1 MELNRKMKISDEEF
15 FGALKTG
22 FSVLPTLFTCDVAM
36 SITDKEKFV
45 LFKQAETFKL
55 NINEDMPIV
64 KDGVSENAIKTR
76 SRQTINYPKEAFGFP
91 INAYGVPIVNPS
103 TNNVVGTITYA
114 ISLQKENQLNEMIDD
129 IQIFS
134 EELAASSEEL
144 SASTQEI
151 AANSQNVNSLINE
164 TQSSIASMD
173 SIISYIKSIANT
185 TNLLGLNAAIE
196 AARAGEHGKGF
207 NVVAGEIRKLASN
220 SKDSTGQI
228 SETLATITTNI
239 NSIVNVL
246 SNFSAIVETQAAQ
259 AEQIASGNQRLSE
272 VSNNLLKL
280 SEDLSK

>member
-151 AANSQNVNSLINE
+151 AANSQNVNGLINE
-164 TQSSIASMD
+164 TQSSIKSMD

>member
-1 MELNRKMKISDEEF
+1 MKISDEEF

-76 SRQTINYPKEAFGFP
+76 ARQTLNYPKEAFGFP

-114 ISLQKENQLNEMIDD
+114 TSLQKENELNEMIDH
-129 IQIFS
+129 IQTFS
-134 EELAASSEEL
+134 EELASSSEEL

>member
-15 FGALKTG
+15 FDALKTG
-22 FSVLPTLFTCDVAM
+22 FSVLPALFTSDVAI

-55 NINEDMPIV
+55 NIKEDMLIV
-64 KDGVSENAIKTR
+64 KGGVSENAIKTR

-114 ISLQKENQLNEMIDD
+114 ISLQKENELNEMIDD
-129 IQIFS
+129 IQAFS

-151 AANSQNVNSLINE
+151 AANSQNVNGLINE
-164 TQSSIASMD
+164 TQSSIENMD
-173 SIISYIKSIANT
+173 SIISYIKSVANT

-220 SKDSTGQI
+220 SKGSTGQI
-228 SETLATITTNI
+228 SETLATIKTNI

-246 SNFSAIVETQAAQ
+246 NSFSAIVETQAAQ

>member
-114 ISLQKENQLNEMIDD
+114 TSLQKENELNEMIDD
-129 IQIFS
+129 IQTFS
-134 EELAASSEEL
+134 EELASSSEEL

-246 SNFSAIVETQAAQ
+246 SKFSAIVETQAAQ

>member
-129 IQIFS
+129 IQTFS

-151 AANSQNVNSLINE
+151 AANSENVNGLINE
-164 TQSSIASMD
+164 TQSSIKSMD

>member
-15 FGALKTG
+15 FDALKTG
-22 FSVLPTLFTCDVAM
+22 FSVLPALFTSDVAI

-55 NINEDMPIV
+55 NIKEDMLIV
-64 KDGVSENAIKTR
+64 KGGVSENAIKTR

-114 ISLQKENQLNEMIDD
+114 ISLQKENELNEMIDD
-129 IQIFS
+129 IQTFS

-151 AANSQNVNSLINE
+151 AANSQNVNGLINE
-164 TQSSIASMD
+164 TQSSIENMD
-173 SIISYIKSIANT
+173 SIISYIKSVANT

-228 SETLATITTNI
+228 SETLATIKTNI

-246 SNFSAIVETQAAQ
+246 NSFSAIVETQAAQ

>member
-1 MELNRKMKISDEEF
+1 MKISDEEF

-22 FSVLPTLFTCDVAM
+22 FSVLPALFTCDVAM

-76 SRQTINYPKEAFGFP
+76 SKQTINYPKEAFGFP

-114 ISLQKENQLNEMIDD
+114 TSLQKENELNEMIDH
-129 IQIFS
+129 IQTFS
-134 EELAASSEEL
+134 EELASSSEEL

-246 SNFSAIVETQAAQ
+246 SKFSAIVETQAAQ

>member
-15 FGALKTG
+15 FDALTTG
-22 FSVLPTLFTCDVAM
+22 FSVLPALFTSDVAM

-45 LFKQAETFKL
+45 LFKHAETFKL
-55 NINEDMPIV
+55 NINEGMPIV

-76 SRQTINYPKEAFGFP
+76 SRQTMNYPKEAFGFP

-114 ISLQKENQLNEMIDD
+114 TSLQKENELNEMIDH
-129 IQIFS
+129 IQTFS
-134 EELAASSEEL
+134 EELASSSEEL

-228 SETLATITTNI
+228 SETLSTITTNI

-246 SNFSAIVETQAAQ
+246 SKFSAIVETQAAQ

>member
-1 MELNRKMKISDEEF
+1 MKISDEEF
-15 FGALKTG
+15 FDALKTG
-22 FSVLPTLFTCDVAM
+22 FSVLPALFTSDVAM

-45 LFKQAETFKL
+45 LFKHAETFKL
-55 NINEDMPIV
+55 NINEGMPIV

-76 SRQTINYPKEAFGFP
+76 FRQTINYPKEAFGFP

-151 AANSQNVNSLINE
+151 AANSQNVNGLINE
-164 TQSSIASMD
+164 TQSSIKSMD

>member
-114 ISLQKENQLNEMIDD
+114 ISLQKENELNEMIDH
-129 IQIFS
+129 IQTFS
-134 EELAASSEEL
+134 EELASSSEEL

-151 AANSQNVNSLINE
+151 AANSQNVNGLINE
-164 TQSSIASMD
+164 TQSSIESMD

-228 SETLATITTNI
+228 SETLSTITTNI

-246 SNFSAIVETQAAQ
+246 SKFSAIVETQAAQ